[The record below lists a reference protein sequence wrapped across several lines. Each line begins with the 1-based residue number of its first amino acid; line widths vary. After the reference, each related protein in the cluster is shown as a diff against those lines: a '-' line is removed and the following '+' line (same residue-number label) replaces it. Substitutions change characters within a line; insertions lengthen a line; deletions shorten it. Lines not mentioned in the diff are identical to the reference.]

1 MRNDRSILFWL
12 ISFAK
17 PYLTWLLIAFASM
30 VLVAYFELLIPYKIK
45 EVVDGILSSQINESE
60 IEVSAY
66 KILFFISMIFIFSSL
81 FSYILNISG
90 QKIMFSIRES
100 VFSQIVKLPQSYF
113 DSNDVGRTTT
123 RVTNDIN
130 ALNEFYTNV
139 LVQFTKDFLVVLG
152 VLFLIFS
159 FNIFLALAIVGINIF
174 VIVLALLYRKK
185 LRKVYTKLRKTI
197 AQLNSFINESIRGI
211 SLLKVYNKESVNY
224 QRFLSFSDDNYKANI
239 DQMYTFA
246 MFRPF
251 VEFTTVFTVGLVV
264 WIGSNQVIEGSMSI
278 GELLAVLF
286 YLRMLFKPILDLADK
301 YNILQSALAA
311 SENLFNITNIRT
323 ESTGGKLFSKSFEVI
338 TFKNVWFSYNKEN
351 WVLKDFNL
359 EIKKGDSF
367 VLIGSTGSGKTTIL
381 NLLLSFYSPQKG
393 QILIDGTPLEE
404 FDVQS
409 IRKDFS
415 IIMQDTPLF
424 NNVPDKD
431 DFHNINELRSI
442 GEKQISNIKMMMKRP
457 FQVIVLDEA
466 TSNLDLDLERD
477 VKNYLKNIQGRTSI
491 VIAHR
496 LNLIKDNDVI
506 VLLEDGKIIE
516 KGTHSNLM
524 SKKEGYFGIFNL
536 NQSFFKN

>member
-1 MRNDRSILFWL
+1 MRNDRSIIFWL

-30 VLVAYFELLIPYKIK
+30 VMVAYFELLIPYKIK

-159 FNIFLALAIVGINIF
+159 FNMFLALTIVGINIF

-224 QRFLSFSDDNYKANI
+224 QRFLSFSDANYKANI

-251 VEFTTVFTVGLVV
+251 VEFTTVFTVGLVI
-264 WIGSNQVIEGSMSI
+264 WIGSYQVIERSMSI

-323 ESTGGKLFSKSFEVI
+323 ESTGGKLFSESFEVI

-404 FDVQS
+404 FNVQS
-409 IRKDFS
+409 IRKNFS

-524 SKKEGYFGIFNL
+524 TKKEGYFGIFNL

>member
-45 EVVDGILSSQINESE
+45 EVVDGILSSQINESG

-404 FDVQS
+404 FNVQS
-409 IRKDFS
+409 IRKNFS

-516 KGTHSNLM
+516 KGRL
-524 SKKEGYFGIFNL
+524 FRDI
-536 NQSFFKN
+536 

>member
-301 YNILQSALAA
+301 YNILQSALSA

-323 ESTGGKLFSKSFEVI
+323 VVM
-338 TFKNVWFSYNKEN
+338 KNICHCYS
-351 WVLKDFNL
+351 
-359 EIKKGDSF
+359 ICISF
-367 VLIGSTGSGKTTIL
+367 V
-381 NLLLSFYSPQKG
+381 
-393 QILIDGTPLEE
+393 
-404 FDVQS
+404 
-409 IRKDFS
+409 
-415 IIMQDTPLF
+415 
-424 NNVPDKD
+424 NN
-431 DFHNINELRSI
+431 R
-442 GEKQISNIKMMMKRP
+442 
-457 FQVIVLDEA
+457 
-466 TSNLDLDLERD
+466 
-477 VKNYLKNIQGRTSI
+477 
-491 VIAHR
+491 
-496 LNLIKDNDVI
+496 
-506 VLLEDGKIIE
+506 
-516 KGTHSNLM
+516 
-524 SKKEGYFGIFNL
+524 
-536 NQSFFKN
+536 

>member
-1 MRNDRSILFWL
+1 MRNDRSIIFWL

-159 FNIFLALAIVGINIF
+159 FNIFLALTIVGINIF

-224 QRFLSFSDDNYKANI
+224 KRFLSFSEANYKANI

-264 WIGSNQVIEGSMSI
+264 WIGSYQVIERSMSI

-323 ESTGGKLFSKSFEVI
+323 ESSGGKLFSESFEVI

-404 FDVQS
+404 FNVQS
-409 IRKDFS
+409 IRKNFS

-524 SKKEGYFGIFNL
+524 TKKEGYFGIFNL

>member
-1 MRNDRSILFWL
+1 MRKDRSILFWL

-404 FDVQS
+404 FNVQS
-409 IRKDFS
+409 IRKNFS

>member
-323 ESTGGKLFSKSFEVI
+323 ESTGVKLFSKSFEVI

-404 FDVQS
+404 FNVQS
-409 IRKDFS
+409 IRKNFS

>member
-1 MRNDRSILFWL
+1 
-12 ISFAK
+12 
-17 PYLTWLLIAFASM
+17 
-30 VLVAYFELLIPYKIK
+30 
-45 EVVDGILSSQINESE
+45 
-60 IEVSAY
+60 
-66 KILFFISMIFIFSSL
+66 
-81 FSYILNISG
+81 
-90 QKIMFSIRES
+90 
-100 VFSQIVKLPQSYF
+100 
-113 DSNDVGRTTT
+113 
-123 RVTNDIN
+123 
-130 ALNEFYTNV
+130 
-139 LVQFTKDFLVVLG
+139 
-152 VLFLIFS
+152 
-159 FNIFLALAIVGINIF
+159 
-174 VIVLALLYRKK
+174 
-185 LRKVYTKLRKTI
+185 
-197 AQLNSFINESIRGI
+197 
-211 SLLKVYNKESVNY
+211 
-224 QRFLSFSDDNYKANI
+224 
-239 DQMYTFA
+239 

-404 FDVQS
+404 FNVQS
-409 IRKDFS
+409 IRKNFS

>member
-1 MRNDRSILFWL
+1 MRNDRSIIFWL

-30 VLVAYFELLIPYKIK
+30 VMVAYFELLIPYKIK
-45 EVVDGILSSQINESE
+45 EVVYGILSSQINESE

-159 FNIFLALAIVGINIF
+159 FNMFLALTIVGINIF

-224 QRFLSFSDDNYKANI
+224 QRFLSFSDANYKANI

-251 VEFTTVFTVGLVV
+251 VEFTTVFTVGLVI
-264 WIGSNQVIEGSMSI
+264 WIGSYQVIERSMSI

-323 ESTGGKLFSKSFEVI
+323 ESTGGKLFSESFEVI

-404 FDVQS
+404 FNVQS
-409 IRKDFS
+409 IRKNFS

-524 SKKEGYFGIFNL
+524 TKKEGYFGIFNL

>member
-404 FDVQS
+404 FNVQS
-409 IRKDFS
+409 IRKNFS

-424 NNVPDKD
+424 KNVPDKD

>member
-264 WIGSNQVIEGSMSI
+264 WIGSYQVIERSMSI

-404 FDVQS
+404 FNVQS
-409 IRKDFS
+409 IRKNFS

>member
-1 MRNDRSILFWL
+1 MRNDRSIIFWL

-30 VLVAYFELLIPYKIK
+30 VMVAYFELLIPYKIK

-152 VLFLIFS
+152 ALFLIFS
-159 FNIFLALAIVGINIF
+159 FNMFLALTIVGINIF

-224 QRFLSFSDDNYKANI
+224 QRFLSFSDANYKANI

-251 VEFTTVFTVGLVV
+251 VEFTTVFTVGLVI
-264 WIGSNQVIEGSMSI
+264 WIGSYQVIERSMSI

-323 ESTGGKLFSKSFEVI
+323 ESTGGKLFSESFEVI

-404 FDVQS
+404 FNVQS
-409 IRKDFS
+409 IRKNFS

-524 SKKEGYFGIFNL
+524 TKKEGYFGIFNL

>member
-404 FDVQS
+404 FNVQS
-409 IRKDFS
+409 IRKNFS

-524 SKKEGYFGIFNL
+524 TKKEGYFGIFNL

>member
-81 FSYILNISG
+81 FSYVLNISG

-404 FDVQS
+404 FNVQS
-409 IRKDFS
+409 IRKNFS

>member
-404 FDVQS
+404 FNVQS
-409 IRKDFS
+409 IRKNFS

>member
-100 VFSQIVKLPQSYF
+100 VFSQIIKLPQSYF

-404 FDVQS
+404 FNVQS
-409 IRKDFS
+409 IRKNFS

-524 SKKEGYFGIFNL
+524 SKKEVYFGIFNL

>member
-1 MRNDRSILFWL
+1 MRNDRSIIFWL

-17 PYLTWLLIAFASM
+17 PYLTWLLIAFASIVM
-30 VLVAYFELLIPYKIK
+30 VAYFELLIPYKIK

-159 FNIFLALAIVGINIF
+159 FNMFLALTIVGINIF

-224 QRFLSFSDDNYKANI
+224 QRFLSFSDANYKANI

-251 VEFTTVFTVGLVV
+251 VEFTTVFTVGLVI
-264 WIGSNQVIEGSMSI
+264 WIGSYQVIERSMSI

-323 ESTGGKLFSKSFEVI
+323 ESTGGKLFSESFEVI

-404 FDVQS
+404 FNVQS
-409 IRKDFS
+409 IRKNFS

-524 SKKEGYFGIFNL
+524 TKKEGYFGIFNL

>member
-45 EVVDGILSSQINESE
+45 EVVDGILSSQINESK

-66 KILFFISMIFIFSSL
+66 KVLFFISMIFIFSSL

-404 FDVQS
+404 FNVQS
-409 IRKDFS
+409 IRKNFS

>member
-45 EVVDGILSSQINESE
+45 EVVDGILSSQINESK

-66 KILFFISMIFIFSSL
+66 KVLFFISMIFIFSSL

-323 ESTGGKLFSKSFEVI
+323 ESTGVKLFSKSFEVI

-404 FDVQS
+404 FNVQS
-409 IRKDFS
+409 IRKNFS

-457 FQVIVLDEA
+457 FQVIILDEA